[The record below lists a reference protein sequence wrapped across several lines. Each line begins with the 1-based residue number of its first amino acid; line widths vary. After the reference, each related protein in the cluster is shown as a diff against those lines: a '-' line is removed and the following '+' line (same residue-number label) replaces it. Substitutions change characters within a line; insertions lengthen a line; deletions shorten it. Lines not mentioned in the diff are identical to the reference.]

1 MRILGIDQSMSHCA
15 AVLVEDGVAKEKNV
29 FRTGSSGSKTKSKGV
44 QYFETQVE
52 QIIYII
58 DNLVELVNRVKPDF
72 IVLESLSF
80 ASVGNATRTLAGLYF
95 CIMFQLHKLGYADK
109 VKQLAPTS
117 IKSWARDLL
126 PLEEQ
131 TVLNKNG
138 KPIKRKME
146 KKEMIQVTEI
156 LDSDLLKG
164 YTLVAGKADIADA
177 FILAKCY
184 EDRMEVV

>member
-1 MRILGIDQSMSHCA
+1 MLILGIDQSLSHCA
-15 AVLVEDGVAKEKNV
+15 AVLTVDGIATEKHV

-44 QYFETQVE
+44 VYFETQVE

-58 DNLVELVNRVKPDF
+58 DNLVELVNRIKPDA
-72 IVLESLSF
+72 VVVESLSF

-95 CIMFQLHKLGYADK
+95 CIMYQLYKLGYGDK
-109 VKQLAPTS
+109 VHHLAPTS
-117 IKSWARDLL
+117 IKSWARNKL
-126 PLEEQ
+126 PEEQ
-131 TVLNKNG
+131 QTELNKKG
-138 KPIKRKME
+138 KKIKKKME

-156 LDSDLLKG
+156 LDSELLKG

-184 EDRMEVV
+184 EERQEEK

>member
-15 AVLVEDGVAKEKNV
+15 AVLTVDGVAVEKHV
-29 FRTGSSGSKTKSKGV
+29 LRTGSSGSKTKSKGV
-44 QYFETQVE
+44 EYFDTQVE

-58 DNLVELVNRVKPDF
+58 DHLVVLIERMKPDA

-95 CIMFQLHKLGYADK
+95 CIMYQLYKLGYADK
-109 VKQLAPTS
+109 VSHLAPTS
-117 IKSWARDLL
+117 IKSWARNKL
-126 PLEEQ
+126 PPDQQ
-131 TVLNKNG
+131 TELNKKG
-138 KPIKRKME
+138 KPVKKKMD
-146 KKEMIQVTEI
+146 KKDMIQVTEI
-156 LDSDLLKG
+156 LDSELLKG

-184 EDRMEVV
+184 EEKQEAL